1 MTARDEAI
9 GDLEKGAAQLLG
21 EINDLS
27 DEKLTEVWDGT
38 WSIRE
43 ILVHIA
49 GWDEAIA
56 GSFERMARGE
66 PPGDPNL
73 NLSDTDGTNAIFVE
87 RAQGKTVPA
96 VRKDLEVAQAHLI
109 TAAKAL
115 PDDRFVEGKTALRLL
130 RGMANHPA
138 EHIEDI
144 AAWKRGERK

>member
-9 GDLEKGAAQLLG
+9 ADLEKGAEQLLRT
-21 EINDLS
+21 INDLP
-27 DEKLTEVWDGT
+27 DEKLTEVWDGS

-66 PPGDPNL
+66 PPGDPKL
-73 NLSDTDGTNAIFVE
+73 NLSDTDGTNATFVE
-87 RAQGKTVPA
+87 RAQGESLPA
-96 VRKDLEVAQAHLI
+96 IRKDLEVAQAHLI
-109 TAAKAL
+109 AAAKAL

-138 EHIEDI
+138 EHIGDI
-144 AAWKRGERK
+144 IEWKSGERT

>member
-1 MTARDEAI
+1 MTARDDAI
-9 GDLEKGAAQLLG
+9 KDLEKGTEQLLRQIG
-21 EINDLS
+21 DLS
-27 DEKLTEVWDGT
+27 DEKITEVWDGT

-73 NLSDTDGTNAIFVE
+73 NLSDTDGANAVFVE
-87 RAQGKTVPA
+87 RAQGKSIAA

-109 TAAKAL
+109 AAAKAL
-115 PDDRFVEGKTALRLL
+115 PDDRFAEGKTALRLL
-130 RGMANHPA
+130 SGMANHPA
-138 EHIEDI
+138 EHIGDI
-144 AAWKRGERK
+144 IEWKTGERT